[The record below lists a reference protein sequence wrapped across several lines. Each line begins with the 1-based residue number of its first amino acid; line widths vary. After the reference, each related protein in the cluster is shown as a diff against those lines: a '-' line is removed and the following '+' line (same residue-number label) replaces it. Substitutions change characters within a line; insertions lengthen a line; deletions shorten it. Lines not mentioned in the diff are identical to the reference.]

1 MNNYNSSNFLQD
13 FIVKPA
19 ARHKIK
25 SMKRFELIVRYRK
38 FLTKMHNEKMVGII
52 LIGFILLLSMECK
65 SQENPLEPPVSY
77 TKMKL
82 PDGSN
87 YFGQVE
93 SEELNGIGINSLPIV
108 ALMSTF
114 IGGVIALQ
122 TASNMSSPL
131 LPAYTVGYI
140 TQSSTILEF
149 SPTIISLILAG
160 KIGSNI
166 ASEIGT
172 MRVTEQIDAL
182 EIMGVNSLNF
192 LVLPKITAAII
203 FFPILV
209 IFSMALS
216 MLGGWISLVVSNLS
230 TTEEYVLG
238 LRAFFDPFN
247 IKYALSKTVVFGFL
261 IVSVS
266 SFYGYYVKGGS
277 LDVGRASTQAVVS
290 SSVTILIANFLLT
303 QMILL

>member
-1 MNNYNSSNFLQD
+1 MLKDVFTRPNKWRVFFERLLEE
-13 FIVKPA
+13 FI
-19 ARHKIK
+19 
-25 SMKRFELIVRYRK
+25 
-38 FLTKMHNEKMVGII
+38 
-52 LIGFILLLSMECK
+52 
-65 SQENPLEPPVSY
+65 
-77 TKMKL
+77 
-82 PDGSN
+82 
-87 YFGQVE
+87 
-93 SEELNGIGINSLPIV
+93 GIGINSLPIV

-192 LVLPKITAAII
+192 LVLPKITAAIL

-209 IFSMALS
+209 IFSMGLS
-216 MLGGWISLVVSNLS
+216 MLGGWVSLVVSNLS
-230 TTEEYVLG
+230 TTEEYVMG
-238 LRAFFDPFN
+238 LRAFFNPFH
-247 IKYALSKTVVFGFL
+247 IKYALSKTIIFGFL

-266 SFYGYYVKGGS
+266 SYYGYYVKGGS